1 MPELE
6 ETKHEQ
12 VTYARF
18 DANETTDA
26 DYTRKLNQYVW
37 DNLPLTAEQKLEFH
51 SLCVAN
57 AAANGNGI
65 CNPSMDNND

>member
-6 ETKHEQ
+6 EKKDQ

-26 DYTRKLNQYVW
+26 DYSRKLNQYVW
-37 DNLPLTAEQKLEFH
+37 ENLPLTPEQKLEFH
-51 SLCVAN
+51 SLLFAN
-57 AAANGNGI
+57 AAGNGNGI
-65 CNPSMDNND
+65 CNSSIDDDE